1 MSERETAA
9 AGRINWRRIL
19 PILLTTSLVGGV
31 CGIFVINELDRQH
44 DGAHLASYT
53 EMALERALEISSAA
67 EQMLHEM
74 NAGGPAA
81 CSDQDLEALRSIV
94 LESRFMSD
102 VGRVS
107 GNRIVCT
114 GVRGRLRSP
123 WGWLRPTGSTPEA
136 PASGRRACPCPCR
149 CCLPAWSGAATPSS
163 SSPRMP
169 TSMSTTRTRASRR
182 RPSAAAATTSTTVS
196 PGTTTSPSRRSAGP
210 AGRASSAPGR

>member
-123 WGWLRPTGSTPEA
+123 WGLAA
-136 PASGRRACPCPCR
+136 PDRIDARGTRFWSEGMPLPLQMLPSG
-149 CCLPAWSGAATPSS
+149 L
-163 SSPRMP
+163 
-169 TSMSTTRTRASRR
+169 
-182 RPSAAAATTSTTVS
+182 V
-196 PGTTTSPSRRSAGP
+196 
-210 AGRASSAPGR
+210 GRGNA

>member
-44 DGAHLASYT
+44 DGAHLASHT

-81 CSDQDLEALRSIV
+81 CSDQDLEALRAIV

-123 WGWLRPTGSTPEA
+123 WGLAA
-136 PASGRRACPCPCR
+136 PDRIDARGTRFWSEGMPCPCR

-169 TSMSTTRTRASRR
+169 TSMSTTSD
-182 RPSAAAATTSTTVS
+182 PGISAAAVS
-196 PGTTTSPSRRSAGP
+196 RGGDYIYHRFAWDDDQPSRRSAGP